1 MPPAAEAPVPHAPR
15 AGGPAAGGPAAGGPA
30 AGGPAAGGPVA
41 GEAAAPA
48 GAGAGAGGGFGGG
61 LGRGAPGIDVAATTA
76 WFAGNVPQAPPPLD
90 FQVIAGGRS
99 NLTYLVRDA
108 AGGSWVLRRPPL
120 SGVLPSAHDM
130 GREHRIISALLGTP
144 VPVPEAIGLC
154 EDPGITGVP
163 FYVMRFVEGVVPR
176 NEAAVRAAF
185 DERQRAT
192 AAESLVEVLVALHAV
207 EPAEIGLGDLGRRDG
222 YIERQL
228 RRWTRQWEQSK
239 TRELPAMDEAGRRL
253 AERVPAQQ
261 GPGTIVHGDYRLDN
275 LILSPAGTVA
285 AVLDWELCTLGDPLA
300 DLGLLMVY
308 WSDPGDDVLPLD
320 STVTALPG
328 FPRGPEVADAYARRS
343 GRDLSELDYY
353 VAFGYWKLAAILEGV
368 YARSAAGAY
377 GRDDDTYRRFATVVE
392 LLAARALDAIT
403 RAGG

>member
-1 MPPAAEAPVPHAPR
+1 VPPATEPPRPPAAEAGSPLDAGPPGLVGPRGATGDAGAAGRPTRDSR
-15 AGGPAAGGPAAGGPA
+15 AGGRLGG
-30 AGGPAAGGPVA
+30 
-41 GEAAAPA
+41 
-48 GAGAGAGGGFGGG
+48 
-61 LGRGAPGIDVAATTA
+61 GAPGIDVGGTTA
-76 WFAGNVPQAPPPLD
+76 WFAANVPQAPPPLH

-108 AGGSWVLRRPPL
+108 DGGVWVLRRPPL

-154 EDPGITGVP
+154 EDASVTGAP
-163 FYVMRFVEGVVPR
+163 FYVMRFVEGLVPR
-176 NEAAVRAAF
+176 DEAAVRAAF
-185 DERQRAT
+185 DERQRET
-192 AAESLVEVLVALHAV
+192 AAASLVEVLVALHEVDPAAV
-207 EPAEIGLGDLGRRDG
+207 GLGDLGRRDG

-228 RRWTRQWEQSK
+228 RRWSRQWEQSK

-275 LILSPAGTVA
+275 LILSPGGEVA

-300 DLGLLMVY
+300 DVGLLMVY

-328 FPRGPEVADAYARRS
+328 FPRGPEVAAAYARGS
-343 GRDLSELDYY
+343 GRDLSELDFY

-377 GRDDDTYRRFATVVE
+377 GRDDDTYRRFARVVE
-392 LLAARALDAIT
+392 LLAERALESVS
-403 RAGG
+403 RAGR

>member
-1 MPPAAEAPVPHAPR
+1 MAPAPAEPPAPDASQARSALDADPPGEAETGAGAEAR
-15 AGGPAAGGPAAGGPA
+15 A
-30 AGGPAAGGPVA
+30 
-41 GEAAAPA
+41 A
-48 GAGAGAGGGFGGG
+48 GAGAGTGAGTGGRLGGG
-61 LGRGAPGIDVAATTA
+61 AQGIDVRRTTA

-108 AGGSWVLRRPPL
+108 GGGAWVLRRPPL

-154 EDPGITGVP
+154 EDPAVIGAP
-163 FYVMRFVEGVVPR
+163 FYVMRFVEGLVPR
-176 NEAAVRAAF
+176 DEAAVRAAF
-185 DERQRAT
+185 DEPRRAT
-192 AAESLVEVLVALHAV
+192 AAESLVEVLVALHEVDPAAV
-207 EPAEIGLGDLGRRDG
+207 GLGDLGRRDG

-253 AERVPAQQ
+253 SEGVPAQQ

-275 LILSPAGTVA
+275 LILSPAGEVA

-300 DLGLLMVY
+300 DVGLLMVY

-328 FPRGPEVADAYARRS
+328 FPRGPEIAETYARGS
-343 GRDLSELDYY
+343 GRDLSELDFY

-377 GRDDDTYRRFATVVE
+377 GRDDETYRRFASVVE
-392 LLAARALDAIT
+392 LLAERALDAIT
-403 RAGG
+403 RASR